1 MTNKLSHLFAAFMLL
16 CSPAA
21 MAESVTVQVGI
32 NTGTALRHQ
41 TGDTPQAAN
50 AWCCKWF
57 STAQVNGT
65 AAVTI
70 IGQSAST
77 NNLSCPPEDGIILA
91 EGAATS
97 YSYTV
102 SAPDGYVF
110 TTMSAQLS
118 TGTGTNPATVRIN
131 NGAPIVTSATPQ
143 AVEANN
149 INKQSFQIALTSASN
164 NATAVFTDFQLTLMP
179 RDEAGIEDAVPY
191 KVSTTEKQYWY
202 FITNA
207 GTQTY
212 SAGKVIFHDATT
224 NAISFGDAALLSDRL
239 WSFWAGEDGKL
250 AIKNY
255 NNIYFGTAAGGTGN
269 NTALTGTETE
279 NAIYRIEAFEDAFII
294 TDGNGAPLHAQQDG
308 KKIVRWQAASGN
320 ASLWTF
326 NEVNVSNPEMELSVT
341 MVQQGKVT
349 TARGNKDQGILR
361 STLTVA
367 GLTGELPLTQVSGNL
382 VATNLS
388 DITAVRAYMATNAQE
403 LYVDKENGMPWR
415 EQNGTLL
422 GEGTISEDGSYTIPI
437 EGTNLTPGQHYL
449 WIALDIAPDAK
460 EGNTVD
466 ATITSY
472 TAGGKEVAEKNG
484 NPQYAATV
492 FLAESAVLMPMDKG
506 SLYFRIPAITATA
519 DGKRLV
525 TLTDDRVG
533 HNADLPSHVWLMAQY
548 SDDGG
553 KTWSEPKRVA
563 GEPETGGDYGHGD
576 AQIITNRYTGEIIG
590 IMTSSPTSNA
600 GFFGSTVENP
610 QAWKVIKSKDGGE
623 TWSAPVDHTTS
634 LYAKNSPN
642 EHIKA
647 GFSGSGAGLQKRDGT
662 LISPFVARHTDN
674 VNHYYNIISKDGGDT
689 WEIYGTSGT
698 SAADEPKILE
708 RNNGDIAISV
718 RSSGYNYHNVSTDDG
733 KTWKLAHETR
743 FNTGITGNACDGEYM
758 VWCSTLDGNPWNIAL
773 QTGPNNGSRQ
783 NVSIALSTDEGDTFG
798 TPKTI
803 CPRGSAY
810 SAATVMADG
819 TLGVYYEENGL
830 FGGYTMRFVR
840 FSLDWASNGEYQFT
854 EDAPFHPIQSNV
866 VTEVNADGWQTVVAP
881 FDCELPEE
889 LTAYTANGETKALDA
904 ASCHALICDPIE
916 GRTLKAHTPY
926 LIQGAPGQY
935 TFQRPIAD
943 WQPTEMPISTSMS
956 NGVLQGHYVN
966 RLVLQNNDETIYNNM
981 RSFSA
986 LDGKWAFRRV
996 TKGSGARID
1005 AYRCNLQL
1013 PASSELYLMPVTR
1026 QQIADGIQGAEADTS
1041 VKQQAYD
1048 LTGRPAKPNQR
1059 GIVIVP
1065 GKGII
1070 MQ

>member
-1 MTNKLSHLFAAFMLL
+1 MTNRLTLLLAAVTMLL
-16 CSPAA
+16 STKA

-32 NTGTALRHQ
+32 NTGTVLRN
-41 TGDTPQAAN
+41 GAGNTPQAAN
-50 AWCCKWF
+50 AWGIKWF
-57 STAQVNGT
+57 SSTEIDGT
-65 AAVTI
+65 PAVTI
-70 IGQSAST
+70 TTQDT
-77 NNLSCPPEDGIILA
+77 KNNLSCPPDDGITLA

-97 YSYTV
+97 YTYTI
-102 SAPDGYVF
+102 SAPSGYVF
-110 TTMSAQLS
+110 TTLSAQLK
-118 TGTGTNPATVRIN
+118 TGTTDNPATVRIN
-131 NGAPIVTSATPQ
+131 NGTPIVTSGTAQ
-143 AVEANN
+143 AVEAQA
-149 INKQSFQIALTSASN
+149 INKQSFQIALTSSGN
-164 NATAVFTDFQLTLMP
+164 NATAIFTDFQLTLIP
-179 RDEAGIEDAVPY
+179 RDEAGIEDIVPY
-191 KVSTTEKQYWY
+191 KVSTTEEQHWY
-202 FITNA
+202 YITSA

-212 SAGKVIFHDATT
+212 CAGKVIFHDAAT
-224 NAISFGDAALLSDRL
+224 NALSFGDAALMADRL
-239 WSFWAGEDGKL
+239 WSFWPSEDGKL

-255 NNIYFGTAAGGTGN
+255 NNIYFGTAPAGTGN
-269 NTALTGTETE
+269 STAVSGTETE
-279 NAIYRIEAFEDAFII
+279 NAIYSIEAFGDAFTIS
-294 TDGNGAPLHAQQDG
+294 DGNGAPLHAQNDG
-308 KKIVRWQAASGN
+308 KKIVRWQAESGN

-326 NEVNVSNPEMELSVT
+326 NEVKVSNPEMGISVT

-367 GLTGELPLTQVSGNL
+367 GLTGELPLTQVSGKL
-382 VATNLS
+382 VATNLG
-388 DITAVRAYMATNAQE
+388 DITAVRAYLATNAQE

-422 GEGTISEDGSYTIPI
+422 GEGTINEDGSYTIPI

-449 WIALDIAPDAK
+449 WIAMDIAPDAK

-484 NPQYAATV
+484 NPQYAATI
-492 FLAESAVLMPMDKG
+492 FLAESAVLLPMDKG
-506 SLYFRIPAITATA
+506 SLYYRIPAITATA

-525 TLTDDRVG
+525 TLTDDRIG
-533 HNADLPSHVWLMAQY
+533 HNADLPSHCYVVAQY

-553 KTWSEPKRVA
+553 KTWSDPKRVA
-563 GEPETGGDYGHGD
+563 GEAATGGNYGHGD

-590 IMTSSPTSNA
+590 IMTSSHNGT
-600 GFFGSTVENP
+600 GFFASTVDKP
-610 QAWKVIKSKDGGE
+610 QTWKVIKSKDGGE
-623 TWSAPVDHTTS
+623 TWSVPVDHTAS

-642 EHIKA
+642 PTIKG

-662 LISPFVARHTDN
+662 LISPFVARNTSD

-689 WEIYGTSGT
+689 WEIYGISGT
-698 SAADEPKILE
+698 SGADEPKILE
-708 RNNGDIAISV
+708 RNNGDLAISV
-718 RSSGYNYHNVSTDDG
+718 RSGGYNFHNVSTDDG
-733 KTWKLAHETR
+733 LTWKLAPQTR
-743 FNTGITGNACDGEYM
+743 FSTGINGNACDGEYM

-773 QTGPNNGSRQ
+773 QTGPNSGNRQ

-810 SAATVMADG
+810 SAVTVMADG

-840 FSLDWASNGEYQFT
+840 FSLDWASNGKYQFT
-854 EDAPFHPIQSNV
+854 EEQPFHPIQTNV
-866 VTEVNADGWQTVVAP
+866 VAEVNADGWQTFIAP
-881 FDCELPEE
+881 FDCELPAE
-889 LTAYTANGETKALDA
+889 LTAYTANGETQAQEE
-904 ASCHALICDPIE
+904 ASCRALICDPIE

-935 TFQRPIAD
+935 AFQRPIAD
-943 WQPTEMPISTSMS
+943 WQPTEMPINTSMS

-966 RLVLQNNDETIYNNM
+966 RLVLQNDDETIYNNM

-1013 PASSELYLMPVTR
+1013 PASSELYLLPVTR
-1026 QQIADGIQGAEADTS
+1026 QQIADGIQGTEAYTT

>member
-1 MTNKLSHLFAAFMLL
+1 MLL

-388 DITAVRAYMATNAQE
+388 DITAVRAYLATNAQE
-403 LYVDKENGMPWR
+403 LYVDKENGMTWR

-422 GEGTISEDGSYTIPI
+422 GEGTISEDGTYTIPI
-437 EGTNLTPGQHYL
+437 TGVNLTPGQHYL
-449 WIALDIAPDAK
+449 WLAMDIAPDAK

-472 TAGGKEVAEKNG
+472 TAGGKEVAENNG
-484 NPQYAATV
+484 NPQYAATI
-492 FLAESAVLMPMDKG
+492 FLAESAVLLPMDKG
-506 SLYFRIPAITATA
+506 SLYYRIPAITATA

-525 TLTDDRVG
+525 TLTDDRIG
-533 HNADLPSHVWLMAQY
+533 HNADLPNHCYVVAQY

-553 KTWSEPKRVA
+553 KTWSDPKRVA
-563 GEPETGGDYGHGD
+563 GEAATGGNYGHGD

-590 IMTSSPTSNA
+590 IMTSSHNGT
-600 GFFGSTVENP
+600 GFFASTVDKP
-610 QAWKVIKSKDGGE
+610 QTWKVIKSADGGE
-623 TWSAPVDHTTS
+623 TWSVPVDHTAT

-642 EHIKA
+642 PTIKG
-647 GFSGSGAGLQKRDGT
+647 GFSGSGAGMQKRDGT
-662 LISPFVARHTDN
+662 LISPFVARNTSDA
-674 VNHYYNIISKDGGDT
+674 NHYYNIISKDGGDT
-689 WEIYGTSGT
+689 WEIYGVSGT
-698 SAADEPKILE
+698 SGADEPKVLE
-708 RNNGDIAISV
+708 RNNGDLAISV
-718 RSSGYNYHNVSTDDG
+718 RSGGYNFHNVSTDDG
-733 KTWKLAHETR
+733 QTWKLAPQTR
-743 FNTGITGNACDGEYM
+743 FDSGISGNACDGEYM

-773 QTGPNNGSRQ
+773 QTGPNSGSRQ

-840 FSLDWASNGEYQFT
+840 FSLDWASNGKYKFT
-854 EDAPFHPIQSNV
+854 EDAPFHPVMSNV
-866 VTEVNADGWQTVVAP
+866 VTEINPEGWQTFVAP
-881 FDCELPEE
+881 FDCELPAG
-889 LTAYTANGETKALDA
+889 LTAYTAAGETQTLGTGDEAYR
-904 ASCHALICDPIE
+904 ALIADPVE
-916 GRTLKAHTPY
+916 GNTLKAHTPY
-926 LIQGAPGQY
+926 LLQGTPGQY
-935 TFQRPIAD
+935 TFQRPIAE
-943 WQPTEMPISTSMS
+943 WQPTALPENCVIQ
-956 NGVLQGHYVN
+956 NGALQGHYVN
-966 RLVLQNNDETIYNNM
+966 RLVMQTDEETIYNNL

-986 LDGKWAFRRV
+986 LDGKYAFRRV
-996 TKGSGARID
+996 GKGAAARID
-1005 AYRCNLQL
+1005 ANCCNLQL
-1013 PASSELYLMPVTR
+1013 PATDEQYLFPVTR
-1026 QQIADGIQGAEADTS
+1026 QQLADGIEGTEAAPAS
-1041 VKQQAYD
+1041 RQAYD

-1059 GIVIVP
+1059 GVVVVP
-1065 GKGII
+1065 GKGVVIR
-1070 MQ
+1070 